1 MGTEIPAGVLPCF
14 REKKATA
21 CEQGVL
27 KNMPVARCPKW
38 IHLIF
43 FQGEVFDLLFI
54 HLFASSSDLLVLFPA
69 GINAN
74 LGRHLFTSPQIDCHS
89 NSLEFIPWSI

>member
-21 CEQGVL
+21 CEQGVP
-27 KNMPVARCPKW
+27 KNMQVARCPKW

-54 HLFASSSDLLVLFPA
+54 HHFVSSSDLIVLLLA

-74 LGRHLFTSPQIDCHS
+74 LGEHLPHPKSTVTQTR
-89 NSLEFIPWSI
+89 